1 MIRALMSSP
10 KAKNLFKRAIIQSDP
25 QSYPLES
32 RNVSQNIVGAYTLS
46 QLGCSNV
53 ACARALGLSQI
64 VAVTAQVAAVA
75 PTLDLSVPVTPL
87 SPTIDGTWVQAD
99 FSDLIATG
107 SLPVEVDV
115 LMGMS
120 YFVFGS
126 DCRNGIK

>member
-25 QSYPLES
+25 QSYPLETRSVS
-32 RNVSQNIVGAYTLS
+32 RDIVGAYALS

-53 ACARALGLSQI
+53 ACARALSVSQI
-64 VAVTAQVAAVA
+64 VAATAQVAAVA

-120 YFVFGS
+120 YIVLVS
-126 DCRNGIK
+126 D